1 MTNKDALRI
10 IKFQMKDECLSCGT
24 FECSESDFFC
34 DTREAFIFSIK
45 ALEKQI
51 PKKPYRISNSI
62 LHCSVCSS
70 PVRLGEDGSIYAKMP
85 LKTLKLSII
94 EGHNNNFRKVV
105 EDE

>member
-70 PVRLGEDGSIYAKMP
+70 PVRLGEVWDD
-85 LKTLKLSII
+85 
-94 EGHNNNFRKVV
+94 NFCDVCGQAIDWSDV
-105 EDE
+105 DEEANI